1 MATRP
6 SPRLKTSLRS
16 SLESGFYF
24 LLGLLLVSLS
34 GLVYAQAA
42 TLKIVSLMTLL
53 YLAWLI
59 KRKYPAAFAL
69 AFLAILLM
77 AGAILCD
84 RQAKNFQLGENTAL
98 LLYPDEAKIS
108 DNWLSGKGHC
118 QGQKVSLYG
127 PAKNDLEAALAQ
139 GQAVYLTQL
148 AGEAKEAEPAT
159 NPGQFDYRRYA
170 YSQHL
175 AGQVKVT
182 NYQVLVAGSNWQISL
197 HRIRW
202 QIKQYLAKLPRL
214 LAFFASELILA
225 ENPDSENQGNLD
237 NYRDLGVIHIL
248 SISGMHVGLYVLVF
262 AAVGST
268 LLIPRDEV
276 FAVTSVF
283 LLLEVFL
290 SGFQPGFIRASLM
303 YCLGRFLAYR
313 GLNITSADLLGLV
326 FSLQLFFN
334 PRLLLQTGGMLTYVL
349 AAGLVLTQEIQG
361 LSQSAWLNLLLTPF
375 LLYFFYQVNV
385 ATIFYNLLVVPYFNF
400 VVMPATFLAVF
411 VPNLALWQFLE
422 KILEAAEWGID
433 WIAGQRLGQVIFGQ
447 IKPWQL
453 LLLLSLTVLALLFA
467 QEKRKRI
474 KLLKFLA
481 LAYSLFFVSIHFP
494 LMGQVSFI
502 DVGQGDSILLTTP
515 IFRKCYLI
523 DTGGKLSFGHK
534 KTRAQLNQI
543 TLPMLKAQ
551 GIDHLDGVFVSHQDA
566 DHVGDLSTLLE
577 KMPVKRLYMG
587 VGLIQNPSFAQRLAG
602 RVDHTQLVELQAGMT
617 VKEKIP
623 FQVLHPEEPGLGENK
638 DSLSLICNLA
648 GKTWGFTG
656 DLDQA
661 GEEKIIS
668 EHPDL
673 RIDYFKLGHH
683 GSDTSSSLKFL
694 ETIKPQ
700 LVFISAGR
708 NNRYHH
714 PKPATLEKLKELGIP
729 YLSTQD
735 SGMITWHYGF
745 GLSYFTSF
753 LQGRQLCYH

>member
-6 SPRLKTSLRS
+6 LPRSKTSLRS

-24 LLGLLLVSLS
+24 LLGLLLVGLS
-34 GLVYAQAA
+34 GLVYAQAVS
-42 TLKIVSLMTLL
+42 LKIASLVTFL

-59 KRKYPAAFAL
+59 KHKYPASFFI
-69 AFLAILLM
+69 AFLAVLVM
-77 AGAILCD
+77 AGIFICD
-84 RQAKNFQLGENTAL
+84 RQEKAFQLEENTAI
-98 LLYPDEAKIS
+98 LLYPDEVKVS

-127 PAKNDLEAALAQ
+127 PGKNDLEAALAQ
-139 GQAVYLTQL
+139 GQAVYLTQIE
-148 AGEAKEAEPAT
+148 GEVKEAEPAT

-182 NYQVLVAGSNWQISL
+182 NYQLLLARNNWQNSL

-202 QIKQYLAKLPRL
+202 RIKQYLAQMPRL
-214 LAFFASELILA
+214 LSFFASELILA
-225 ENPDSENQGNLD
+225 ENPDSDNQANLD

-248 SISGMHVGLYVLVF
+248 SISGMHVGLYVLVL
-262 AAVGST
+262 AAIGST
-268 LLIPRDEV
+268 LLIPREEV
-276 FAVTSVF
+276 FAVTSTF

-313 GLNITSADLLGLV
+313 GLKITSADLLGLV
-326 FSLQLFFN
+326 FSLQLLFN

-349 AAGLVLTQEIQG
+349 AAGLVLTQEMQG

-375 LLYFFYQVNV
+375 LLFFFYQVNV

-400 VVMPATFLAVF
+400 VVMPVTFFAVF

-433 WIAGQRLGQVIFGQ
+433 WLAGQRLGQVIFGQ
-447 IKPWQL
+447 IKAWQL
-453 LLLLSLTVLALLFA
+453 LLLLSLTVLALLFVK
-467 QEKRKRI
+467 EKRRKCLR
-474 KLLKFLA
+474 LLA

-515 IFRKCYLI
+515 ILRKCYLI
-523 DTGGKLSFGHK
+523 DTGGKLAFGHQK
-534 KTRAQLNQI
+534 SRAQLTQI

-566 DHVGDLSTLLE
+566 DHVGDLATLLE
-577 KMPVKRLYMG
+577 KMPIKRLYMG
-587 VGLIQNPSFAQRLAG
+587 IGLIQNPSFAKRLAG
-602 RVDHTQLVELQAGMT
+602 RVDRTQLVELRAGMT
-617 VKEKIP
+617 VKEKIL
-623 FQVLHPEEPGLGENK
+623 FQVLHPDEPGLGENK
-638 DSLSLICNLA
+638 DSLSLVCCLA

-661 GEEKIIS
+661 GEEKIVS

-714 PKPATLEKLKELGIP
+714 PKPATLEKLKSLGIP

-753 LQGRQLCYH
+753 LQGGKLCYH